1 MKPVKIPTKVNPYT
15 AARTVNNGGTL
26 YTGVQTDSG
35 NTEWLPLATA
45 DDLHQAYLNNE
56 EVFRLDIREME
67 GEYHITNEISVEVG
81 KEPERLKPDTGP
93 YVAVLPI
100 PLGLLRDILD
110 RAEGEGA
117 EYVSVHPDSD
127 TTIFT
132 IYGFRYNHFHNY

>member
-1 MKPVKIPTKVNPYT
+1 MKPVKIPTKVGPYT
-15 AARTVNNGGTL
+15 AAMTVNDGGTL

-56 EVFRLDIREME
+56 EVFRLDIRETE

-81 KEPERLKPDTGP
+81 KEPERLKPDTCP

-100 PLGLLRDILD
+100 HLGLLREILD

-127 TTIFT
+127 TSVFT
-132 IYGFRYNHFHNY
+132 IYGLEFHNY